1 MQTDKSLFELLNA
14 KHSEYRYLLLDPLKS
29 VASWNSLHLTY
40 LQEKW
45 GCESLLRVLRPDLAY
60 SPEHCPVLLLLAS
73 PEADCDEAIVLES
86 EAYSRDERLYERRYV
101 CGWISS
107 PLALDALAA
116 ELAGLCKQIKREDI
130 VPFYEPLR
138 LELLQTLGE
147 ADELSSLMS
156 LISQWWRV
164 SCSGHLTTL
173 SGKSG
178 GEEWRLKWGAERAQN
193 EVRNIWRLL
202 FAWQKTQ
209 ETLPPDA
216 ALQAADAW
224 ARSATAKFHHTGDQ
238 LCLALC
244 YLTFPCH
251 ITEHPDVQ
259 SLLRQVASDPNLHFT
274 QLFPTLP
281 NAVWQTLIQ
290 P

>member
-1 MQTDKSLFELLNA
+1 MQTDKSLSELLNA
-14 KHSEYRYLLLDPLKS
+14 KHSEYRYLLLDPLKG
-29 VASWNSLHLTY
+29 VASWKFLHLTH
-40 LQEKW
+40 LTEIC
-45 GCESLLRVLRPDLAY
+45 GNEALRRVLRPDLAY

-73 PEADCDEAIVLES
+73 PGAGCDEAIVLES
-86 EAYSRDERLYERRYV
+86 EAFSRDERLCERRYI

-107 PLALDALAA
+107 PLAPDALAA
-116 ELAGLCKQIKREDI
+116 ELAGLCKQIKREAI

-147 ADELSSLMS
+147 AEELSSLLS
-156 LISQWWRV
+156 PVSQWWRI
-164 SCSGHLTTL
+164 SCSGHLTAL

-178 GEEWRLKWGAERAQN
+178 GEEWRLRWGAERAQN
-193 EVRNIWRLL
+193 EVRNIWRLVY
-202 FAWQKTQ
+202 AWQKTQ

-216 ALQAADAW
+216 ALQAADAL

-238 LCLALC
+238 LCLALS
-244 YLTFPCH
+244 YLTFPLH
-251 ITEHPDVQ
+251 IIEQPDVQ

-274 QLFPTLP
+274 QLFPSLP
-281 NAVWQTLIQ
+281 NAVWQRLIQ

>member
-1 MQTDKSLFELLNA
+1 MNTAMSLSEQLHA
-14 KHSEYRYLLLDPLKS
+14 KQDQYRYLLLDPLKD
-29 VASWNSLHLTY
+29 VASWNSLHLTR
-40 LQEKW
+40 LKAAL
-45 GCESLLRVLRPDLAY
+45 GSESLQRILRPDLAY
-60 SPEHCPVLLLLAS
+60 SAEHCPALLLLAS
-73 PEADCDEAIVLES
+73 PGADCDETILLES
-86 EAYSRDERLYERRYV
+86 EEYSRDERLYEKRYV

-107 PLALDALAA
+107 PLSPDALAA

-147 ADELSSLMS
+147 AEELSSLMS
-156 LISQWWRV
+156 PISQWWLV
-164 SCSGHLTTL
+164 SCSGHLTAL

-193 EVRNIWRLL
+193 DVRNIWRLL
-202 FAWQKTQ
+202 FAWQNTQ

-224 ARSATAKFHHTGDQ
+224 AKSTTVKFHHTGDR
-238 LCLALC
+238 LYLALC
-244 YLTFPCH
+244 YLTIPRH

-259 SLLRQVASDPNLHFT
+259 ALLCQVASDPSLHFT
-274 QLFPTLP
+274 QLFPTLS
-281 NAVWQTLIQ
+281 NTVWQTRTQ